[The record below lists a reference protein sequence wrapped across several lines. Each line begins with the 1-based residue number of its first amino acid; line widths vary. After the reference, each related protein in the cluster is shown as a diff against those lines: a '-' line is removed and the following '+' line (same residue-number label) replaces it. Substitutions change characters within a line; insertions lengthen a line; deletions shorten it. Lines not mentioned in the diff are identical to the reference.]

1 MQRCSPDFIDATNKR
16 FEAIEARLDRV
27 ETRLDRVQDDLGLL
41 KGGHARSVAERQ
53 VGLIAEDLDL
63 EYVRTLTFEDLR
75 SMVRG
80 HDTSDLKANDL
91 RSFRLADLILEAT
104 DPQGVSCY
112 VAVDISFTVNGRD
125 TRRAL
130 RNVAYLSRF
139 TGQRALAVVAGV
151 HIDDRIRARVDAGEV
166 FWYRIDQHSLG
177 VA

>member
-1 MQRCSPDFIDATNKR
+1 M
-16 FEAIEARLDRV
+16 

-41 KGGHARSVAERQ
+41 NGGHARSVAKRQ

-75 SMVRG
+75 SMMRG

-112 VAVDISFTVNGRD
+112 VAVEISFTVNGRD

-130 RNVAYLSRF
+130 RNAAYLSRF
-139 TGQRALAVVAGV
+139 TGQRAFAVVAGV
-151 HIDDRIRARVDAGEV
+151 HIDDRIRAQVDAGEV